1 MKKNLALGLLLAAV
15 LAAPPAVRAQET
27 IADAIDLAR
36 EKTVKFDLTGALAL
50 YDAILKQFPKE
61 LPEIYVKRASLLEM
75 MGDSKGAIADYT
87 KALALDSGDSKKMQW
102 NRAHIYRDR
111 AWSKEF
117 SGDLK
122 GAIADYSRAIVLDP
136 KNSFFYSQRAGVKVD
151 LDDYAGALAD
161 YSTAIRIADKPGEL
175 DYERRGIVRICMRDF
190 PNALG
195 DLEQAAKMDRET
207 DYYKP
212 TVGDQNLLI
221 WLTQV
226 RLDKKEDA
234 DKELTAVVAAVKD
247 DRDIDLNRDIAR
259 YYLGQAEDSVVFASA
274 EALDKRSDKAGSE
287 SFHSVAYYF
296 VGMKQLLDGHKT
308 EALDNFRKSLNSRTQ
323 MEHMRELAQ
332 VEATA
337 LAPKKR

>member
-1 MKKNLALGLLLAAV
+1 MALGLLLAAV

-27 IADAIDLAR
+27 IADAIDLAH
-36 EKTVKFDLTGALAL
+36 EKTLKFDLTGALAL
-50 YDAILKQFPKE
+50 YDAILKQLPKE
-61 LPEIYVKRASLLEM
+61 LPEIYVKRASLLVM
-75 MGDSKGAIADYT
+75 MGDPKGAIADYT
-87 KALALDSGDSKKMQW
+87 KALALDWDDPKKTQW
-102 NRAHIYRDR
+102 NHAHIYRDR
-111 AWSKEF
+111 AWSKES

-136 KNSFFYSQRAGVKVD
+136 KNSYFYSDRAGVKVD

-161 YSTAIRIADKPGEL
+161 YSTTIRIANKPGEL

-195 DLEQAAKMDRET
+195 DLEQAAKMDREG

-212 TVGDQNLLI
+212 TVGAQNLLI

-226 RLDKKEDA
+226 RLDKKVDA

-247 DRDIDLNRDIAR
+247 DRDIYLNRDIAR

-308 EALDNFRKSLNSRTQ
+308 EALDNFRKSLNSRTK
-323 MEHMRELAQ
+323 MEYMRELAQ